1 MNPEDRVLENERT
14 VHIESHVHEAM
25 ENLSDREQQIIRQ
38 RIMAD
43 EPQTLEEL
51 GKQYN
56 ISKERVRQIEN
67 NVKNK
72 LRKAL
77 ESKMDSMVQ

>member
-1 MNPEDRVLENERT
+1 
-14 VHIESHVHEAM
+14 VHEAL

-43 EPQTLEEL
+43 DPQTLEEL

>member
-1 MNPEDRVLENERT
+1 
-14 VHIESHVHEAM
+14 
-25 ENLSDREQQIIRQ
+25 
-38 RIMAD
+38 MAD
-43 EPQTLEEL
+43 DPRTLEEL
-51 GKQYN
+51 GRQYN

-77 ESKMDSMVQ
+77 EGKMDSMVQ